1 MLFTTWRS
9 FTILATAIATGT
21 HAQLP
26 AEVTD
31 LKIVTG
37 QDGKTLRFKEPGL
50 CETTKGVKSYSGFID
65 LAEDKHLFFWFFE
78 SRNDPASDPITL
90 WLNGGPGSD
99 SMNGLF
105 DGRSST
111 GSKCTGSEC

>member
-1 MLFTTWRS
+1 MISTAWKS
-9 FTILATAIATGT
+9 FAILAAGITTITQ
-21 HAQLP
+21 AQLP

-37 QDGKTLRFKEPGL
+37 NDGRALRYREPGL
-50 CETTKGVKSYSGFID
+50 CETTEGVKSYSGFID

-78 SRNDPASDPITL
+78 SRRDPASDPITL

-99 SMNGLF
+99 SMSGLF
-105 DGRSST
+105 DGTSST
-111 GSKCTGSEC
+111 SSPESPY